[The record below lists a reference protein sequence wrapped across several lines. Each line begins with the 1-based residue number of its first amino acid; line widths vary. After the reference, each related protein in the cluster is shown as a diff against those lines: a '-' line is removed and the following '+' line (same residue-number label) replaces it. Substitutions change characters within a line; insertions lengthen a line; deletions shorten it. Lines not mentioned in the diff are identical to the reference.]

1 MKRHIHL
8 LVKNMK
14 RCLIIVALLF
24 LFSFNVSA
32 EDLYSEQYEISGAES
47 LYDDL
52 SLSAKSFFEEYN
64 IEPKNP
70 NWVNQITAGNIFT
83 KIFEFIKSG
92 GAAPIKSGLQI
103 LGVIVLFAG
112 ANTFKGLKTYKTAMT
127 YIFTLVMSASL
138 LVPLFS
144 LIDSLIG
151 AIKGSSTFMLSFIP
165 VYSGILIAGGQTATA
180 SGMSFLLLGA
190 ANIVSSIASFVIVP
204 LMSCYLAIGLVSGV
218 MPENSGVVL
227 GDGIKKVAMWIL
239 SLTLTLFL
247 GLLSIQTTVNAA
259 ADGLGLKALKFM
271 VGSFV
276 PVAGGALSE
285 SLATLTASVKL
296 LKSSVG
302 IYGVVALA
310 LTNIPIIL
318 ELVLWR
324 VVTFALSA
332 VSELFGIKSGIPL
345 LKAIDSVLAVLIG
358 VVLFTAALFIISL
371 TIVLK

>member
-1 MKRHIHL
+1 
-8 LVKNMK
+8 MK
-14 RCLIIVALLF
+14 RCLIVVILIF

-47 LYDDL
+47 LYDELTD
-52 SLSAKSFFEEYN
+52 SAKGFFKEYD
-64 IEPKNP
+64 IDPKNP

-83 KIFEFIKSG
+83 KIFEFVKSG
-92 GAAPIKSGLQI
+92 GAKPIKSGLQI
-103 LGVIVLFAG
+103 LGVVVLFAG
-112 ANTFKGLKTYKTAMT
+112 ANTFKGLKAYKTAMT
-127 YIFTLVMSASL
+127 YIFTLIVSASL

-144 LIDSLIG
+144 LIDSLMG
-151 AIKGSSTFMLSFIP
+151 AIKGSCTFMLSFIP

-190 ANIVSSIASFVIVP
+190 ANIVSSIASFIIVP

-218 MPENSGVVL
+218 MPENSGIAL
-227 GDGIKKVAMWIL
+227 GDGIKKIAMWIL

-247 GLLSIQTTVNAA
+247 GLLSIQTTVNVA
-259 ADGLGLKALKFM
+259 ADGLGLRALKFM

-285 SLATLTASVKL
+285 SLSTLTASVKL

-302 IYGVVALA
+302 IYGVVALTLA
-310 LTNIPIIL
+310 NIPIIL

-324 VVTFALSA
+324 IVIFVLLA
-332 VSELFGIKSGIPL
+332 VSELFGMKSGIPL
-345 LKAIDSVLAVLIG
+345 LKAVDSVLAVLIG

>member
-1 MKRHIHL
+1 
-8 LVKNMK
+8 MK
-14 RCLIIVALLF
+14 RCLIILILIF

-32 EDLYSEQYEISGAES
+32 QDLYTDQYEISGAEN

-52 SLSAKSFFEEYN
+52 TDSAKNFFDEYN
-64 IEPKNP
+64 ITPKNP
-70 NWVNQITAGNIFT
+70 DWVNEITAGNIFT

-112 ANTFKGLKTYKTAMT
+112 ANTFKGLKSYKTAIT
-127 YIFTLVMSASL
+127 YVFTLIMSASL

-165 VYSGILIAGGQTATA
+165 IYSGILIAGGQTATA

-218 MPENSGVVL
+218 MPENSGIAL

-259 ADGLGLKALKFM
+259 ADGLGLKTLKFM
-271 VGSFV
+271 IGSFV

-285 SLATLTASVKL
+285 SLSTLTASLKL

-302 IYGVVALA
+302 IYGVVALT
-310 LTNIPIIL
+310 LINIPIIL
-318 ELVLWR
+318 ELFLWR
-324 VVTFALSA
+324 VVIFGLSA
-332 VSELFGIKSGIPL
+332 ISELFGIKSGIPL
-345 LKAIDSVLAVLIG
+345 LKSVDSVLAVLIG

-371 TIVLK
+371 TIILK